1 MKYILSV
8 ITAGLLF
15 TACHQN
21 AQSSTTS
28 TASKDSL
35 AEQDFFPVAEYIGGQ
50 LTLILDTFRFP
61 LTKTITVNG
70 KSNLSSAADQE
81 LRNWA
86 EGFRKPDINDSSLR
100 TFYKETSIADQS
112 NGSVTLEY
120 TTANSTLPVKKV
132 EVYIQADP
140 VQNDKVTGIYMEKAF
155 SLGDTSCSQKLY
167 WKTGKNMQVFTE
179 KKIKDKVLPI
189 EQVKIAWDGSE

>member
-8 ITAGLLF
+8 IMAGLLF
-15 TACHQN
+15 TACRN
-21 AQSSTTS
+21 NTNPS
-28 TASKDSL
+28 TAASPAKDSIPQ
-35 AEQDFFPVAEYIGGQ
+35 EDFFPVAEYIGGQ

-61 LTKTITVNG
+61 LTKTITING
-70 KSNLSSAADQE
+70 KSNLSSATDQE
-81 LRNWA
+81 PRLWA

-100 TFYKETSIADQS
+100 SFYKETSIADQS
-112 NGSVTLEY
+112 NGSVTLDY
-120 TTANSTLPVKKV
+120 ATANSRLPVQKID
-132 EVYIQADP
+132 VYIQADP
-140 VQNDKVTGIYMEKAF
+140 VQNDKVTGIYIEKAF

-179 KKIKDKVLPI
+179 KKIKDKLLPV

>member
-1 MKYILSV
+1 MKYILSF
-8 ITAGLLF
+8 IIAALLL
-15 TACHQN
+15 TACNHTP
-21 AQSSTTS
+21 QSSTAAT
-28 TASKDSL
+28 TAKDSIPN
-35 AEQDFFPVAEYIGGQ
+35 QDFFPVAEYIGGQ

-61 LTKTITVNG
+61 LTKTITING
-70 KSNLSSAADQE
+70 KSNLSSATDDE
-81 LRNWA
+81 LRKWA

-112 NGSVTLEY
+112 NGSVTLDY
-120 TTANSTLPVKKV
+120 TTTNSRLPLQKID
-132 EVYIQADP
+132 VYIQADP

-155 SLGDTSCSQKLY
+155 NLGDTSCSQKLY

-189 EQVKIAWDGSE
+189 EQVKITWDGTE